1 MYQLRSGKQREFK
14 ELWECVESTVEV
26 RDRGKVKSLI
36 RTEAWRTSGHLY
48 HIFVVKKTTVK
59 FLSFLL

>member
-14 ELWECVESTVEV
+14 ELRECVESTVEV
-26 RDRGKVKSLI
+26 SGRGKVKGLI

-48 HIFVVKKTTVK
+48 HIFVVKTVK